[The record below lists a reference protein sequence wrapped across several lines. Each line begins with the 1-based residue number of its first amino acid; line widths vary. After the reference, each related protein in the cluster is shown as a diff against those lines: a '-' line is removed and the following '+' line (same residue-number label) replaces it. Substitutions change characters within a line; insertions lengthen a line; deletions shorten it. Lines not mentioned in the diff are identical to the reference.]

1 MTATMRI
8 DKYLWSIRLF
18 KTRTEA
24 SEACRLGRVRIG
36 DDIVKAAKELK
47 PGDVINLNRHGVV
60 LSYRVLDFP
69 KNRVGAA
76 KVPEFALD
84 VTSPE
89 ELEKLAMQRAPSFER
104 RDPRTGR
111 PTKRDRREIDQFKS
125 MDWDEDW
132 D

>member
-1 MTATMRI
+1 MRI

-47 PGDVINLNRHGVV
+47 PGDVVNLNRHGVI
-60 LSYRVLDFP
+60 LSYKVLDFP

-76 KVPEFALD
+76 
-84 VTSPE
+84 
-89 ELEKLAMQRAPSFER
+89 
-104 RDPRTGR
+104 
-111 PTKRDRREIDQFKS
+111 
-125 MDWDEDW
+125 
-132 D
+132 

>member
-1 MTATMRI
+1 M
-8 DKYLWSIRLF
+8 
-18 KTRTEA
+18 
-24 SEACRLGRVRIG
+24 GRVRIG

-47 PGDVINLNRHGVV
+47 PGDVVNLNRHGVV
-60 LSYRVLDFP
+60 LSYKVLDFP

-132 D
+132 E